1 MMKFQRCAIYIR
13 VSTTEQMMHG
23 KSLESQKEYLIKNG
37 CDSFQGYLFARP
49 LDEDEAV
56 KILIKEKNIDQNTE
70 I

>member
-1 MMKFQRCAIYIR
+1 MKTKKNI
-13 VSTTEQMMHG
+13 
-23 KSLESQKEYLIKNG
+23 LLNG